1 MTLREETD
9 AVIRNS
15 RRVVVLAVAGAVAF
29 APVISGC
36 GAGET
41 PQSAYPTRL
50 SEGVNV
56 SVPLD
61 KPNSSQID
69 LRNMFLLGAGP
80 GGSLKPGDAL
90 PLYGV
95 MINQVQGREDRLV
108 SVGSPAFSGAKIAG
122 GTITL
127 PGAAPDGTGSMV
139 PLLGKPAKETA
150 SPTASPTG
158 QSTGQPTGGT
168 SPQPTAGA
176 GATPNATGTPTSQNT
191 AGPQESGLPTTP
203 RPGDQPLVVLTGLT
217 ASNLVAGS
225 TVPVRMQFE
234 KAGSVEFQVPI
245 APHQQDY
252 ATYPLA
258 TPTEQPAGTPG
269 PGATGPQGSPSPGA
283 TGEPTPGTSETPGA
297 PASPGGSETP
307 AAAGH

>member
-1 MTLREETD
+1 
-9 AVIRNS
+9 
-15 RRVVVLAVAGAVAF
+15 
-29 APVISGC
+29 
-36 GAGET
+36 
-41 PQSAYPTRL
+41 
-50 SEGVNV
+50 
-56 SVPLD
+56 
-61 KPNSSQID
+61 
-69 LRNMFLLGAGP
+69 
-80 GGSLKPGDAL
+80 
-90 PLYGV
+90 

-108 SVGSPAFSGAKIAG
+108 SVSSPAFSGAKIAG
-122 GTITL
+122 GTIAL
-127 PGAAPDGTGSMV
+127 PGAAADGTGSMV
-139 PLLGKPAKETA
+139 PLLGKPAKE
-150 SPTASPTG
+150 SPSATPSG
-158 QSTGQPTGGT
+158 QSTG
-168 SPQPTAGA
+168 QPTAGA
-176 GATPNATGTPTSQNT
+176 GATPGTTGTPAPQDT

-217 ASNLVAGS
+217 ASDLVAGS